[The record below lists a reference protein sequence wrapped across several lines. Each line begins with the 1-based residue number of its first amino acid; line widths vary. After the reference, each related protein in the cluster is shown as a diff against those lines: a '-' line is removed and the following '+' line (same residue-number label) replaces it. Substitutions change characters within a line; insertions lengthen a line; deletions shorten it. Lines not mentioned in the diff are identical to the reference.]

1 VVLALEWSGTKTT
14 VTGERDM
21 IELRPDPVELA
32 RMRDFIRRRAVH
44 HGLDE
49 ADAFQAQLVAT
60 EAVTNAMRHGFT
72 EDRKPISVACVW
84 RDDGLAIEVGDRG
97 RFRHR
102 EKSPPD
108 ATSGR
113 GLGLIE
119 RFTRQFDL
127 ETTDDGTNLRML
139 VGSAAPS

>member
-1 VVLALEWSGTKTT
+1 M
-14 VTGERDM
+14 TGERDM

-32 RMRDFIRRRAVH
+32 RMRDFIRRLATE

-60 EAVTNAMRHGFT
+60 EAVTNAIRHGMT
-72 EDRKPISVACVW
+72 DDRKPISVTCVW

-97 RFRHR
+97 RFQHR
-102 EKSPPD
+102 EKSAPD

-119 RFTRQFDL
+119 RFTRRFEL
-127 ETTDDGTNLRML
+127 ETNNAGTKLRML
-139 VGSAAPS
+139 IGSVV